1 MRVPRSGLWLLAAAA
16 LISSCSRSEAP
27 PMARARH
34 GLERESMKAIA
45 SVPRDKQKRRH
56 DATVYVDGIPV
67 AFVKFYELPP
77 TLQPVVFPPSERQR
91 KAPRYSV
98 ADYLEAVGVDLD
110 KSKEAHFYGGRGRVA
125 VVSGAE
131 LKAKRDVLAFRFT
144 AGDRGNLRMEWP
156 GRDKLQMTGLQADII
171 NDIAV
176 YVQRSAPQ
184 YDIPSGRVVDDAG
197 KPIVGIPFAP
207 IERPGGT
214 RVYLDGRL
222 VSSIKRKTLPD
233 AVVVPGTPE
242 SGQTRFSLAKVL
254 QMGGVDIAKVR
265 GLEAISREAIVATLG
280 PDDAARELAR
290 LEFVMPKESKGLIEM
305 DTMKPG
311 AKLEAVLLHSRD
323 LPKRR
328 PTSADAGS
336 VSDQPT
342 PENPGKN
349 ADATTARDVQ
359 SPIR

>member
-1 MRVPRSGLWLLAAAA
+1 MP
-16 LISSCSRSEAP
+16 
-27 PMARARH
+27 RARH
-34 GLERESMKAIA
+34 GVSRETMKAIA
-45 SVPRDKQKRRH
+45 AVPRDKQKRRH
-56 DATVYVDGIPV
+56 DATVYVDGNPV

-77 TLQPVVFPPSERQR
+77 ALQPVVYGPNDKQR

-98 ADYLEAVGVDLD
+98 ASYLEAIGVDLD
-110 KSKEAHFYGGRGRVA
+110 KLKEAHFYGGRGRVA
-125 VVSGAE
+125 VVSGPE

-176 YVQRSAPQ
+176 YVERSAPR
-184 YDIPSGRVVDDAG
+184 YDIPSGRVVDENG

-233 AVVVPGTPE
+233 SVVVPGTPE
-242 SGQTRFSLAKVL
+242 AGQTRFSLAKVL
-254 QMGGVDIAKVR
+254 QMGGVDLAKVR
-265 GLEAISREAIVATLG
+265 GFEAISREAIVATLG
-280 PDDAARELAR
+280 REQAARELEH

-305 DTMKPG
+305 DTIKPG
-311 AKLEAVLLHSRD
+311 AKLEAVLLYSGD

-328 PTSADAGS
+328 QPPVDAGS
-336 VSDQPT
+336 VIDQPT
-342 PENPGKN
+342 LQNPGEN

-359 SPIR
+359 SPVR